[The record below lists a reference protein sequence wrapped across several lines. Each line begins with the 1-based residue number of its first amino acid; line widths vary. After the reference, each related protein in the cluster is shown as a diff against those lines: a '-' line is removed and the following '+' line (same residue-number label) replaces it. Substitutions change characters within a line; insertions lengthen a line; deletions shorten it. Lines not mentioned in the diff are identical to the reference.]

1 MGNHSSKKPDITFLF
16 SDTGG
21 GHRAAAEAI
30 IEAIHAEYGDA
41 MTTTMVDFLKDY
53 APLPFNHLPD
63 IYPDLVK
70 VPELWG
76 AFFDITD
83 GRPQA
88 RFVTSTFWPYVR
100 NAFRR
105 LVREHHSEV
114 LVSVHPIIN
123 SFALKALG
131 AKRPPYIT
139 VVTDLVSTHALW
151 YDRRADLILVPT
163 EMARQRALEYTMSP
177 EKVCVVGQPVSIRYS
192 APTGDKRMMRE
203 KLGWPQNKPTIL
215 LVGGGE
221 GMGPLAETAHAID
234 QSGLDISLIIV
245 AGRNTKL
252 KAELND
258 VSWDNPTFIYGFV
271 QNMPDFMHAA
281 DIIVTKAGPGT
292 IAEALIASLPI
303 ILYTKLPGQETGNV
317 DFVESEK
324 VGVWAPDP
332 AMVVRTLT
340 RWISYPRER
349 EAVIENCRRAAK
361 PDASRTI
368 AHILGTYAGLID
380 PHQEIANN
388 PYADHAERS
397 SLRKFRDTKMTQTKI

>member
-1 MGNHSSKKPDITFLF
+1 MSNRPTKKSDVTFLF

-30 IEAIHAEYGDA
+30 IESIHAEFGDA
-41 MTTTMVDFLKDY
+41 MSTSMVDFLKDY
-53 APLPFNHLPD
+53 APPPFNHLPD
-63 IYPDLVK
+63 IYPDLVR

-76 AFFDITD
+76 AFFDISD

-100 NAFRR
+100 RAAHR

-114 LVSVHPIIN
+114 LVSVHPVVN

-131 AKRPPYIT
+131 KDRPPYIT

-163 EMARQRALEYTMSP
+163 DMARQRALEYTMPP
-177 EKVCVVGQPVSIRYS
+177 EKVRVVGQPVSLRCS
-192 APTGDKRMMRE
+192 APIGDKRLVRE
-203 KLGWPQNKPTIL
+203 KLGWPLDKFTVL

-221 GMGPLAETAHAID
+221 GMGPLAETARAID
-234 QSGLDISLIIV
+234 ESGLDVVLIIV
-245 AGRNTKL
+245 AGRNAKL
-252 KAELND
+252 EAELKEMT
-258 VSWDNPTFIYGFV
+258 WENPAFIYGFIRD
-271 QNMPDFMHAA
+271 MPDFMRAA

-292 IAEALIASLPI
+292 IAEALNADLPI
-303 ILYTKLPGQETGNV
+303 ILYAKLPGQEDGNV

-324 VGVWAPDP
+324 VGVWAPEP
-332 AMVVRTLT
+332 LKVVRTLT
-340 RWISYPRER
+340 RWISRPHER
-349 EAVIENCRRAAK
+349 AQVIENCRRAAR

-368 AHILGTYAGLID
+368 ARIIGSKVGL
-380 PHQEIANN
+380 
-388 PYADHAERS
+388 ADTPNS
-397 SLRKFRDTKMTQTKI
+397 